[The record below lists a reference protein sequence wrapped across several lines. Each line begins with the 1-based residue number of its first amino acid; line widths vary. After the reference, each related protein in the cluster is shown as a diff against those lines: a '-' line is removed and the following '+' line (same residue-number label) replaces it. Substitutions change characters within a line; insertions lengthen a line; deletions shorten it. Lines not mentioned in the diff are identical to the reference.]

1 MPDQSDAQFF
11 DGNIGV
17 VDLIRQAIERVR
29 PWMAHYVKSK
39 LDFTVSENDFTDRIV
54 ERLSTPKPSPKPG
67 KVSVSM
73 DEPSLVEAAV
83 KDSLK
88 ILVHEEKRSA
98 YRKKLTPLD
107 DAIPDPQG
115 ASFVMDLETESAA
128 REILSQIPKDMLPI
142 MKSLYG
148 LSGEEV
154 MTVREVAAKLGIEE
168 EVLRKRLSR
177 FRASLRERLR
187 KKPKSG
193 QE

>member
-11 DGNIGV
+11 DGNIGI

-54 ERLSTPKPSPKPG
+54 ERLSTPRPG
-67 KVSVSM
+67 KVSVSA

-107 DAIPDPQG
+107 DAIPDPRG
-115 ASFVMDLETESAA
+115 ASFVLDLETESAA

-154 MTVREVAAKLGIEE
+154 MTVREVAGKLGIEE

-187 KKPKSG
+187 KKSQSG